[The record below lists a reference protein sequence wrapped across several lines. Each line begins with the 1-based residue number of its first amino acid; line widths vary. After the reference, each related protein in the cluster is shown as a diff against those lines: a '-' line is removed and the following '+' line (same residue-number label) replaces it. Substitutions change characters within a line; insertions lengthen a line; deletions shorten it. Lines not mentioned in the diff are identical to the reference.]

1 MSSSEQRLWR
11 LRRFW
16 LVIGWLWIVAIW
28 YLSLVTPPPKLDP
41 GFTFGDKILHAG
53 AYGVLMAWFL
63 QLYHRRDSRITCM
76 LSFVGMGVLLEYLQ
90 SMTDFRTLE
99 FADMLANATGVLLAW
114 IIVRGRVSNLLL
126 NVEKFLQRQ
135 HE

>member
-11 LRRFW
+11 YRSIW

-28 YLSLVTPPPKLDP
+28 YLSLVMPPPKPDL

-76 LSFVGMGVLLEYLQ
+76 IVFIGMGILLEYLQ
-90 SMTDFRTLE
+90 SMTDYRQLE
-99 FADMLANATGVLLAW
+99 YADMLANATGVLLAW
-114 IIVRGRVSNLLL
+114 LIVRGKVSWWLLKL
-126 NVEKFLQRQ
+126 EQMVSK
-135 HE
+135 